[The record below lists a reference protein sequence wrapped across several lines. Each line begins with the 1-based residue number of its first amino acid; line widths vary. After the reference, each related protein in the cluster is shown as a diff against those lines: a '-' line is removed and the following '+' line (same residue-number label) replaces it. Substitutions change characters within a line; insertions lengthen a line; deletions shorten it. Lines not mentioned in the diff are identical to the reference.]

1 MNRISYSLSSR
12 EKFIT
17 DRRTTIEMKIKSFR
31 FHSTFGEFIRMEHL
45 EIRFSFQESVLDQST
60 DQNEQEQPEDDEEN
74 PCEQIS
80 PEDLQRIESE
90 KKKFDSA
97 VSTLDKALENLE
109 NLSLQNVSRNENE
122 VFVYDTHILTVNQL
136 FS

>member
-31 FHSTFGEFIRMEHL
+31 FLSTFGEFIRMEHL

-90 KKKFDSA
+90 KKKFYSA

-109 NLSLQNVSRNENE
+109 NLSLQNVSRNGNE
-122 VFVYDTHILTVNQL
+122 VLVYDTHILTVNQL